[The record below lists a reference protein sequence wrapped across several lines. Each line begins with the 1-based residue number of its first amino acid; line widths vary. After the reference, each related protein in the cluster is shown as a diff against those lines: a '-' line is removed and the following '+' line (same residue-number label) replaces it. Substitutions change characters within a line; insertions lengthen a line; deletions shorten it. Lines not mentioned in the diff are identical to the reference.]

1 MEMEILMP
9 RKNDAP
15 SVSNVIPFQMEILS
29 HHREYLSR
37 WVSAGHPMGVCDADI
52 FSVEQR
58 QAGVSSGYA
67 LIWVR
72 ETADPA
78 YKIYSRGNSWV
89 VMDAIRETVLGQFRS
104 FADALHM
111 VRPVLPR
118 PEKIVAA

>member
-1 MEMEILMP
+1 MEMEVLMP
-9 RKNDAP
+9 CKNDAP
-15 SVSNVIPFQMEILS
+15 SVSNVIPFQLEILS
-29 HHREYLSR
+29 AHREYLSR
-37 WVSAGHPMGVCDADI
+37 WLNAGLPMGVCDADI
-52 FSVEQR
+52 FSVQQR
-58 QAGVSSGYA
+58 QAGVSSDYV

-78 YKIYSRGNSWV
+78 YKIYSRGISWV
-89 VMDAIRETVLGQFRS
+89 VMDAIRENTLGQFRS